1 MLFGEPTNNQIFTGH
16 KGLMD
21 YEITFIGK
29 KSHASTPG
37 KGISANMNAVKFLYE
52 LEDYYIKKIK
62 VDCDNNYEVPYTTF
76 NVGIIDGGS
85 AKNSVAASC
94 KVTLDFRVIKNSHI
108 KKIDKKIN
116 SLINKYSA
124 TKKVIDI
131 IEPFVDIIDF
141 RGGECVQLS
150 AYQDCYDRF
159 NKLYDWIAFFD
170 IDEFLTIA
178 DGNDDIHKF
187 LNKKEFL
194 PYQLLHINW
203 KVYGDNDLLDNDGR
217 NVIERFVEP
226 LPYNTRM
233 YSRPG
238 WAAQATARLRCP

>member
-141 RGGECVQLS
+141 LGEVKTTNFMTEASKVTGSKRLILGLGPVTAHEVNEYISIDSYEMLVEQYKKLI
-150 AYQDCYDRF
+150 YKICYDE
-159 NKLYDWIAFFD
+159 NMKY
-170 IDEFLTIA
+170 
-178 DGNDDIHKF
+178 K
-187 LNKKEFL
+187 
-194 PYQLLHINW
+194 
-203 KVYGDNDLLDNDGR
+203 
-217 NVIERFVEP
+217 
-226 LPYNTRM
+226 
-233 YSRPG
+233 
-238 WAAQATARLRCP
+238 